1 MNPAGPRPPDEQGPS
16 GPANG
21 DLLHAYE
28 PPQPTPP
35 PPEEPAAD
43 MPSAP
48 LPPPPLPPPPP
59 SEGPESSLLQGSLL
73 ENPRPPAP
81 FDGAPEDPQNR
92 KGSADSSQVVVRKCR
107 RHAKSNTCNMVSA
120 LYGKMV
126 VVTTAVLVLTEV
138 MDNAVPLLHFHGY
151 LYAYLLGG
159 SVVCLLGV
167 YISMLVDRCPA
178 LSGESPRQNSQDA
191 EMAVRNRRVML
202 NCSDVSVYLR
212 IGVLVFGLGMLI
224 SCGLEIATIFT
235 IPKPCTD
242 PVNLAM
248 PVLQALF
255 AFLQMHFLFMNS
267 QRVARSLGCLRHP
280 VLMHLVATNVAVW
293 LKLLLW
299 ETSSEWLRQN
309 HVVQAG
315 QTIWPPKG
323 FNFTTHV
330 IDDKGEHKVFF
341 TSDCLWRPQENMPME
356 RMLTLQRCLHN
367 STIGAIWKKAAPF
380 LSPFIVQYC
389 VVGAVVIYTLWDN
402 FSYCTKGNSSS
413 GGSTKD
419 QKRHS
424 SSNGRTEADSG
435 SGSFRILDCQS
446 SSKGLF
452 LGLLVL
458 VAGIIVLILFFV
470 LSNENME
477 AETLSAVTTLHCA
490 VQGLSLLAAA
500 VGLCRVGGMH
510 HRRRRMT
517 QLNSTLQAIG
527 ILAVYMYG
535 VFGVVVGASKIGDG
549 AEHVLLLLDGAFMVI
564 FASLQSLFVQRVAA
578 SVVSKKHGGHKPG
591 LQVVTF
597 LMFSNLVLWLLETF
611 TNQNHIVSQ
620 QQLAMYGAVSW
631 GIISRVAL
639 PLVIFYRF
647 HSCVFLVEAWRQST
661 DSHRD

>member
-1 MNPAGPRPPDEQGPS
+1 MSSHFFSHLIILQRYGPCPP
-16 GPANG
+16 
-21 DLLHAYE
+21 
-28 PPQPTPP
+28 
-35 PPEEPAAD
+35 
-43 MPSAP
+43 
-48 LPPPPLPPPPP
+48 
-59 SEGPESSLLQGSLL
+59 
-73 ENPRPPAP
+73 
-81 FDGAPEDPQNR
+81 
-92 KGSADSSQVVVRKCR
+92 
-107 RHAKSNTCNMVSA
+107 
-120 LYGKMV
+120 
-126 VVTTAVLVLTEV
+126 
-138 MDNAVPLLHFHGY
+138 VP
-151 LYAYLLGG
+151 
-159 SVVCLLGV
+159 V
-167 YISMLVDRCPA
+167 
-178 LSGESPRQNSQDA
+178 
-191 EMAVRNRRVML
+191 
-202 NCSDVSVYLR
+202 
-212 IGVLVFGLGMLI
+212 
-224 SCGLEIATIFT
+224 
-235 IPKPCTD
+235 
-242 PVNLAM
+242 
-248 PVLQALF
+248 
-255 AFLQMHFLFMNS
+255 
-267 QRVARSLGCLRHP
+267 
-280 VLMHLVATNVAVW
+280 
-293 LKLLLW
+293 
-299 ETSSEWLRQN
+299 
-309 HVVQAG
+309 
-315 QTIWPPKG
+315 
-323 FNFTTHV
+323 
-330 IDDKGEHKVFF
+330 

-413 GGSTKD
+413 GSSTKD

-510 HRRRRMT
+510 HRRRRTT